1 MAEFFNRLLRFPN
14 PNPREISS
22 PKSQSYSVI
31 RFLLRL
37 WKLEFFWRP
46 GNQSILNVFATDP
59 GRGLSLLVRRFH
71 TMSTDK
77 SQQRDELLN
86 RIRDALRRAELY
98 CARTRRWDTRLLIIS
113 IICGAVATVLAGG
126 TVIGGKSAL
135 DAVGGWRILCAI
147 VAVFTASGTVAGAL
161 HKSFQIT
168 TRLSS
173 AEKCVARL
181 RTLDAAITASDLPTH
196 NALETFQRISEEHA
210 ACLA

>member
-1 MAEFFNRLLRFPN
+1 LQLTPTAAYLFLVKRL
-14 PNPREISS
+14 
-22 PKSQSYSVI
+22 Y
-31 RFLLRL
+31 
-37 WKLEFFWRP
+37 
-46 GNQSILNVFATDP
+46 
-59 GRGLSLLVRRFH
+59 

-77 SQQRDELLN
+77 FEPRDELL
-86 RIRDALRRAELY
+86 RTVRDALRRAELY
-98 CARTRRWDTRLLIIS
+98 CAKTRRWDTLLLLIS

-126 TVIGGKSAL
+126 TVIGGQSAL
-135 DAVGGWRILCAI
+135 QAVGGWRILCSI
-147 VAVFTASGTVAGAL
+147 VALLTASGTVAGAL

-181 RTLDAAITASDLPTH
+181 RALDASIAARDLPTA